1 MLAGAAA
8 AWFAVA
14 ACGQAIFLLY
24 ILMLYGVS
32 LFTCDHDAWS
42 RMMPRGTLQ
51 LIPAIRTRYR
61 VFHCW
66 NGRVYLVTVTVA
78 TLTGLWMVWNR
89 SQLGGIVRHSAMTNS
104 VVRRSIS

>member
-1 MLAGAAA
+1 MLAGAAV

-32 LFTCDHDAWS
+32 LFTGDYDAWR
-42 RMMPRGTLQ
+42 RMMPRGLVEGDMAGNAATIAHVLIAAVVASGALQ

-61 VFHCW
+61 VFHRW

-78 TLTGLWMVWNR
+78 TLTGL
-89 SQLGGIVRHSAMTNS
+89 
-104 VVRRSIS
+104 